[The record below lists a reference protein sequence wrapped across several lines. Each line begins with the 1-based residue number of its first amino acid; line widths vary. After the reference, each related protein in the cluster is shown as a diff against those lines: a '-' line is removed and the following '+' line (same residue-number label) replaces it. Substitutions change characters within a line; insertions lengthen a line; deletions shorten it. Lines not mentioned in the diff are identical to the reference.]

1 MSDGSAG
8 GADGYS
14 RATDNALRQWL
25 EATLTEH
32 KPGLSEKE
40 WQVMRAVVANC
51 ATQALG
57 ECVEQLVDSFLTLR
71 FPTIGTDDGARQR
84 MSARIAQTLC
94 SDPTARQRL
103 SEFQQLLQQSQ
114 S

>member
-1 MSDGSAG
+1 MSEGAASRPDGH
-8 GADGYS
+8 S
-14 RATDNALRQWL
+14 RATDEALRHWL

-32 KPGLSEKE
+32 KPGLSDSE
-40 WQVMRAVVANC
+40 WRVMRTVVANC

-57 ECVEQLVDSFLTLR
+57 ECAEQLVDSFLTLR
-71 FPTIGTDDGARQR
+71 FPSVTERDGARQR

-103 SEFQQLLQQSQ
+103 SEFQQLLQQSE